1 MKQFRSIFNSGILYA
16 MVACLFLLKPSIV
29 SSAPPPESAKKTKP
43 VLNLSFGLKSM
54 YDDNILKY
62 SDEYIRRFLNQ
73 EDNGR
78 FRIET
83 YDDVVLIPEINL
95 DATFRLIKGLNT
107 TLNAEYRLNS
117 FIVNHVKSR
126 SYIAFGVRQYFTR
139 KASVK
144 LSYSYIPDFYIR
156 HFRDDDWV
164 DAIGYTSESFKPFS
178 FSKNDYNFEVQH
190 TLLKK
195 TRLRYTLE
203 YAQYYYNQ
211 HFTEYD
217 CNNIGFDINIRQS
230 ISKRLK
236 AEVGFT
242 YTQSKAKGYDEPG
255 ETRLLSDDSDGSYND
270 NLFLIRAL
278 INMPDIGKLRNRLDV
293 RCETGLRYFTSGKLP
308 DQDKLHVGRTD
319 HNLLVGGS
327 YEIDLS
333 GSMDLALFYN
343 WVHRRSDTEIGANKS
358 LISMEKD
365 YDQHQIGLSFIYKIK
380 L

>member
-1 MKQFRSIFNSGILYA
+1 MKHLNSAFITGRLCVL
-16 MVACLFLLKPSIV
+16 VACLFLLK
-29 SSAPPPESAKKTKP
+29 SSTASATPVPETGKKTSP
-43 VLNLSFGLKSM
+43 ALNLSFGIKSM

-73 EDNGR
+73 EDKGR

-83 YDDVVLIPEINL
+83 YDDLVVIPEIQLN
-95 DATFRLIKGLNT
+95 ATFRFIKGLNT

-126 SYIAFGVRQYFTR
+126 SYFAFGIRQYFTK
-139 KASVK
+139 KASFK

-164 DAIGYTSESFKPFS
+164 DVIGYTPESFKPFS
-178 FSKNDYNFEVQH
+178 FSKNDYGLEVQH
-190 TLLKK
+190 MFLKK
-195 TRLRYTLE
+195 TRLRYSLE

-217 CNNIGFDINIRQS
+217 CNNIGVEVNLRQS
-230 ISKRLK
+230 VSKHLK
-236 AEVGFT
+236 VELGYA
-242 YTQSKAKGYDEPG
+242 YTQSEAKGYDEPG
-255 ETRLLSDDSDGSYND
+255 ETRLQSDDSDGSNND

-278 INMPDIGKLRNRLDV
+278 IDMPDIGKLKNRLDAK
-293 RCETGLRYFTSGKLP
+293 CETGLRYYTSGKSP

-319 HNLLVGGS
+319 HNLMLGGS
-327 YEIDLS
+327 YEVELS
-333 GSMDLALFYN
+333 DAMELALYYN
-343 WVHRRSDTEIGANKS
+343 WYHRRSDTEVVENKP

-365 YDQHQIGLSFIYKIK
+365 YDQHQIGLAFTYKLK
-380 L
+380 F